1 MKLHIPGS
9 GVRHY
14 GSSLTGFG
22 LNSCDLNL
30 DLQIPSE
37 IPPHEALIK
46 AYQSLVLKA
55 DEFSNV
61 CPDFMAK
68 IPSVTFF
75 VGSLRCELSL
85 NNHMA
90 YQTSALLKDYATLGM
105 ISKFLIS
112 LKILTRNKTKHIQKL
127 WMKKYVVKN
136 FATG

>member
-30 DLQIPSE
+30 DLQIPPE
-37 IPPHEALIK
+37 IPPHEALIE

-105 ISKFLIS
+105 ILNFIQVF
-112 LKILTRNKTKHIQKL
+112 LTRIISHETKHIQKL
-127 WMKKYVVKN
+127 
-136 FATG
+136 

>member
-1 MKLHIPGS
+1 MKLYALTSYVSGS
-9 GVRHY
+9 SVRHY

-22 LNSCDLNL
+22 LKHADLNL
-30 DLQIPSE
+30 DLQIPPN

-46 AYQSLVLKA
+46 AYQALVLKA

-85 NNHMA
+85 NNSLA
-90 YQTSALLKDYATLGM
+90 YQTSSLLRYNFKKIVKLLKRVPF
-105 ISKFLIS
+105 I
-112 LKILTRNKTKHIQKL
+112 
-127 WMKKYVVKN
+127 
-136 FATG
+136 